1 MPRRR
6 LGCDY
11 WQALRPER
19 RARHALRRDRRLCLW
34 VCPSAL
40 TRESITDCARS
51 HSIPPTAVANN
62 TITLRERD
70 STQQLIGSVDE
81 VVELVRKLS
90 EGTLDWEGATKVL
103 PFYSGEQA
111 L

>member
-1 MPRRR
+1 LPVGPEPCPACSRTARIRR
-6 LGCDY
+6 LTD
-11 WQALRPER
+11 
-19 RARHALRRDRRLCLW
+19 
-34 VCPSAL
+34 PSP
-40 TRESITDCARS
+40 SVS
-51 HSIPPTAVANN
+51 PTAVANN

-70 STQQLIGSVDE
+70 STQQLIGQVDE

-90 EGTLDWEGATKVL
+90 EGTIDWAGATKVL